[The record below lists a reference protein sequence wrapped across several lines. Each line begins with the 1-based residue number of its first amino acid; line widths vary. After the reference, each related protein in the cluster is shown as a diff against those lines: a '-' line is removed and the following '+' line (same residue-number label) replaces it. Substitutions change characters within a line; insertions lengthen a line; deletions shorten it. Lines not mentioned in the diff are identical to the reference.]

1 MGGAFIGVADDVN
14 AVYWNPAGLVQ
25 IEDIQ
30 LTYTPT
36 LYDRDTINYDDFVS
50 AVSPLRFSGQDWG
63 SLGISFINSGYKETG
78 GQIIDRWTWLSYAKK
93 LPLNLSLGVNLRHQN
108 YKWRVNRGYYI
119 VGTSII
125 GPVEDSDSALGVD
138 VAFFWKWQKFSL
150 GVLWQDLNEP
160 EYSLFGDRIRLQS
173 INNLRPG
180 MAYRPDHKTTL
191 SAELYDVTSQSAT
204 ENYDLRMGIERW
216 FDLPLK
222 GSELAVRAGGYNI
235 NASEK
240 SSRAVTGGLG
250 WKLGPGVLS
259 ECDEWPMTLDIDYT
273 VMYWTDTPSGG
284 DFTHLLGFKV
294 SVPWEIR
301 DKNQALAP
309 GKFSQT
315 KCVQK
320 RTRALLRNA
329 IFEDLSCKKPNKIK
343 DAFLQKPQNRAF
355 RNSATSRIEAGDIR
369 QEKLKEE
376 LAPQIFAQKEKNSVP
391 DEKTNYYRDVYE
403 KLKEQFF
410 KRPTSLTGTAQLVFS
425 VNAGGKIEN
434 VKVYSYDYGLKE
446 VVEEMLNDMPCLPCV
461 PHELEGR
468 EMKFELNVIFG

>member
-1 MGGAFIGVADDVN
+1 MGGAFIGVADDAN

-108 YKWRVNRGYYI
+108 YKWKVNRGYYI

-138 VAFFWKWQKFSL
+138 AAFFWKWQKFSL

-222 GSELAVRAGGYNI
+222 GTALALRAGGYNI
-235 NASEK
+235 NVSEK

-250 WKLGPGVLS
+250 WKLGQEALG
-259 ECDEWPMTLDIDYT
+259 ECAEWPMTLDIDYT

-301 DKNQALAP
+301 DKNQALAQ

-320 RTRALLRNA
+320 R
-329 IFEDLSCKKPNKIK
+329 
-343 DAFLQKPQNRAF
+343 
-355 RNSATSRIEAGDIR
+355 TSRIEAGDIR

-376 LAPQIFAQKEKNSVP
+376 LAPQIFAQKEKNPVP
-391 DEKTNYYRDVYE
+391 DEKTNYYMDVYE

-446 VVEEMLNDMPCLPCV
+446 VVEEMLDDMPCLPCV
-461 PHELEGR
+461 PQELEGR